1 MSDGLAVIRFML
13 LFLNSSV
20 HLSRAWQLAE
30 RHGVQDSGH
39 ALPGLRIARLI
50 EKTPFEIINS
60 TSTVVITDPL
70 AEVGLL

>member
-1 MSDGLAVIRFML
+1 ML
-13 LFLNSSV
+13 FFLNSSV
-20 HLSRAWQLAE
+20 YPLSRAWQLAE

-60 TSTVVITDPL
+60 TVVITDPL